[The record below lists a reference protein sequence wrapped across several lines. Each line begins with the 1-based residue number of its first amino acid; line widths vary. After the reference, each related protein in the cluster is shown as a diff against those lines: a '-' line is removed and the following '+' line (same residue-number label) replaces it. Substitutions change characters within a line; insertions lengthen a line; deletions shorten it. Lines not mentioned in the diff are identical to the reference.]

1 MQLSTSTSGSGP
13 RHVGLVH
20 GLAASGNTWQP
31 LVDLMLATGEYTVT
45 TVDLRGHG
53 TSARSESYAVD
64 GLAEDLVET
73 LPTGLD
79 SVVGHSLG
87 GSVLARAVE
96 HLTPAR
102 AIYLDPGFHLAL
114 PTTGIRGRLFWAA
127 PLLTLGVAQLP
138 QARIQKRVKAGYP
151 QQVRD
156 LLDQAQAQFDGK
168 MALGIFRDVAFHPIP
183 ASPPV
188 VPSTIVLSDDSP
200 AVLPEALVP
209 GYQTAGWD
217 VRRISGIHH
226 DMQLEDPARV
236 LAAIRDVL

>member
-1 MQLSTSTSGSGP
+1 MQLSTYTSGSGP
-13 RHVGLVH
+13 RHAGLVH
-20 GLAASGNTWQP
+20 GLAASADTWQP
-31 LVDLMLATGEYTVT
+31 FVDLMLATGEYTVT

-53 TSARSESYAVD
+53 ASARSESYAVD
-64 GLAEDLVET
+64 GLAEDLVES
-73 LPTGLD
+73 LPSGLD

-96 HLTPAR
+96 HLAPAR

-114 PTTGIRGRLFWAA
+114 PTTGITGKLFWAA

-138 QARIQKRVKAGYP
+138 QARKQKVVKAGYP
-151 QQVRD
+151 QEVRD
-156 LLDQAQAQFDGK
+156 LLDRAEAQFDRK
-168 MALGIFRDVAFHPIP
+168 MALGIFRDVAFHPVP
-183 ASPPV
+183 SSPPV

-200 AVLPEALVP
+200 AVLPEAVVP
-209 GYQTAGWD
+209 AYETAGWD